1 MLLWTDVLASKS
13 VEIGS
18 ATYPSVMI
26 SIVLLSFVALLVGF
40 YVLYRYH
47 RKRARGF
54 FSQKPATLTDEWL
67 AQQVRSAVAADNP
80 VFGGLFAG
88 PVKDEHT
95 WVLLKEFNHHLL
107 WVCLQNAWLG
117 FWTLNAEGAPQWR
130 IVQLH
135 GNSLNQYLRKQEST
149 EKGSAQTHGVST

>member
-47 RKRARGF
+47 RKRAQG
-54 FSQKPATLTDEWL
+54 FSQKPVTLTDEWL
-67 AQQVRSAVAADNP
+67 AQQVRSAVTTDNHL
-80 VFGGLFAG
+80 FGRLFAG
-88 PVKDEHT
+88 PVKDGHI

-107 WVCLQNAWLG
+107 WVCLQNARLG

-130 IVQLH
+130 IMQLH
-135 GNSLNQYLRKQEST
+135 VNSLTQYLRKQEST
-149 EKGSAQTHGVST
+149 KKKSA

>member
-1 MLLWTDVLASKS
+1 MLLWAGLRASKS

-26 SIVLLSFVALLVGF
+26 IIVLLSFVALLVGF

-47 RKRARGF
+47 RKGAKTL
-54 FSQKPATLTDEWL
+54 SQQPVTLTDEWL
-67 AQQVRSAVAADNP
+67 AQQVRSATANDNP
-80 VFGGLFAG
+80 LFGRLLAAPIIDG
-88 PVKDEHT
+88 HT
-95 WVLLKEFNHHLL
+95 WIILKEFKHYLL
-107 WVCLQNAWLG
+107 WVCLQNAQLG

-135 GNSLNQYLRKQEST
+135 ANSLSQYLRKQESA
-149 EKGSAQTHGVST
+149 KKKSA

>member
-40 YVLYRYH
+40 YLLYRYH
-47 RKRARGF
+47 RKRAQG
-54 FSQKPATLTDEWL
+54 FSQKPVTLTDEWL
-67 AQQVRSAVAADNP
+67 AQQVRSAVTTDNP
-80 VFGGLFAG
+80 LFGRLFAG
-88 PVKDEHT
+88 PVKDGHV

-107 WVCLQNAWLG
+107 WVCLQNARLG

-130 IVQLH
+130 IMQLH
-135 GNSLNQYLRKQEST
+135 VNSLNQYLRKQEST
-149 EKGSAQTHGVST
+149 KKKSA